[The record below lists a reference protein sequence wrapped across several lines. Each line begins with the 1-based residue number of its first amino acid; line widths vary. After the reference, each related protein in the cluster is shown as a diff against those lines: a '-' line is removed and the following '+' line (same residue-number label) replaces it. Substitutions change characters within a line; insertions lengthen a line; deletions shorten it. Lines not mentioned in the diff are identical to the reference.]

1 MEFIEEMIQRIR
13 IFSPA
18 ISAYLDGEL
27 YLNEV
32 DDMSDEYP
40 LHSLFPRILEMVVQE
55 LKDLGI
61 IVNIDADEV
70 YENSI
75 ITSAV
80 ISLREIFDKNNL
92 ILVLTKN
99 KEIERRITG
108 LINSEDVKDGDH
120 VLLITDILYNLDN
133 VYAFRYKDLYRLE
146 ERYSSNDLFIQHVN
160 ACLDKIIPRSTA
172 TDEAVVQYCQVGKA
186 IQLLNKYWNDL
197 FDFLTNTGLNP
208 IPYEN
213 KDNYFKQFA
222 SKWMNVEK
230 ASSWYWVLT
239 LTKEDFQNRNI
250 VEAHRALLNN
260 IETQCPHLYPDSH
273 VSYGL
278 DDLTCF
284 YIAYTLVAWSLIR
297 EPLKPVQNLLF
308 DGWQVKNGRTAVKN
322 QIYTVYN
329 FVENMLRKQKLDAST
344 VDSMREWNTKMLQQ
358 LLGLTSEYARIAS

>member
-1 MEFIEEMIQRIR
+1 MEFLEELIRRIR

-18 ISAYLDGEL
+18 ISAYLDAEL

-32 DDMSDEYP
+32 DDMSDMYP

-61 IVNIDADEV
+61 SINIDADEV

-75 ITSAV
+75 MTSAV
-80 ISLREIFDKNNL
+80 ISLREIFDKNNF
-92 ILVLTKN
+92 ILLLTKN
-99 KEIERRITG
+99 KAIESRVTG
-108 LINSEDVKDGDH
+108 IINSEDVKDGDH
-120 VLLITDILYNLDN
+120 VLLITEILYNLDN
-133 VYAFRYKDLYRLE
+133 IYAFRYKDLYRLE

-186 IQLLNKYWNDL
+186 IQLLNKYWNDI
-197 FDFLTNTGLNP
+197 FDFLTNIGLNP

-230 ASSWYWVLT
+230 ASSWYWALT
-239 LTKEDFQNRNI
+239 LTKEDFSNVNI
-250 VEAHRALLNN
+250 VKAHRALLTNP
-260 IETQCPHLYPDSH
+260 ETQCPHLNPDSH

-297 EPLKPVQNLLF
+297 EPLKPVQNLLW
-308 DGWQVKNGRTAVKN
+308 DGVQIKNGKSAIEN
-322 QIYTVYN
+322 QINRVFY
-329 FVENMLRKQKLDAST
+329 FVEAMLKREKLDDAT
-344 VDSMREWNTKMLQQ
+344 RDSMNTWNSNIRQQ
-358 LLGLTSEYARIAS
+358 LLGLTNEYERIVS